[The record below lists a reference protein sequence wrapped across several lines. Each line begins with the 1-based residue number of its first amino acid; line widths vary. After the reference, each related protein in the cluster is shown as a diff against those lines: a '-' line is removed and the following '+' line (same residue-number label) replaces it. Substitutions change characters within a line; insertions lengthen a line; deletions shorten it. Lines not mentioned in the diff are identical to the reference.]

1 VFSGNVMDLLFS
13 WWNGLGKHASDI
25 WNLIPLCLMWIVWLE
40 RNRRSFEDTSSS
52 DSQLRDSF
60 AAMLFDWSRAWG
72 FTSSPN
78 IIDFISCL
86 SYSS

>member
-1 VFSGNVMDLLFS
+1 
-13 WWNGLGKHASDI
+13 
-25 WNLIPLCLMWIVWLE
+25 MWILWLE

-52 DSQLRDSF
+52 DSQLWEYF
-60 AAMLFDWSRAWG
+60 ASTLFDWSRVWG

-78 IIDFISCL
+78 VIDFISSL